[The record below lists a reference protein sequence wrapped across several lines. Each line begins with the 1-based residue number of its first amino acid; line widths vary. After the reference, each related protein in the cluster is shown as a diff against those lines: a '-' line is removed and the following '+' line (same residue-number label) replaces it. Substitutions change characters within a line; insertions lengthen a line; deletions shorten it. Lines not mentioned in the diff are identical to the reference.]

1 MVAGEL
7 ALDTELRCCRSSTS
21 PLSTAMLERSTV
33 ALFRDCLRLASHIG
47 GDSPKGIALKQLV
60 KDGFHKHKGETDPA
74 KIEQLREDATR
85 ALSNYL
91 VMKSL
96 NRATDSDRGL

>member
-1 MVAGEL
+1 
-7 ALDTELRCCRSSTS
+7 
-21 PLSTAMLERSTV
+21 MLERSTV

-74 KIEQLREDATR
+74 KIGQLREDATR

>member
-1 MVAGEL
+1 M
-7 ALDTELRCCRSSTS
+7 
-21 PLSTAMLERSTV
+21 
-33 ALFRDCLRLASHIG
+33 
-47 GDSPKGIALKQLV
+47 